1 MVPRVKGTQDF
12 LDLTL
17 FNFITSKLKT
27 HCERYNFNQIATP
40 ILEPLELFKRSLGL
54 ETDVVSK
61 EMYVVGTGHE
71 EEESLC
77 LRPEATASIMRAFF
91 NNNIETRPWKVFA
104 YGPMFRHERPQKG
117 RYRQFH
123 QITVE
128 MLDAPSIMYDVELIT
143 LLDRFFTNELK
154 LNSYALLINFLGC
167 QQDRSA
173 FKEKLYAF
181 LTQHHDKICA
191 TCSERK
197 EKNIL
202 RVFDCKNPQC
212 QELYQQAPHIT
223 DHLCSKCQTEW
234 TSIQEKLHEL
244 SVSYSIM
251 PTLVRGLDYYNKTV
265 FEFVSRDLGAQST
278 FCGGGRYDG
287 LSVALGEKEEV
298 PSVGAG
304 IGIERLM
311 LMLEAHKEKLFLP
324 QQKTLHVIV
333 PFTKEQQT
341 LALLLAD
348 TLRFHDLVCD
358 VMLDEASLKSMM
370 RRASKMGARW
380 CLLIGSDEVANN
392 YVTIKNMTTG
402 EESKVP
408 QSEILSFIKR

>member
-1 MVPRVKGTQDF
+1 M
-12 LDLTL
+12 
-17 FNFITSKLKT
+17 
-27 HCERYNFNQIATP
+27 
-40 ILEPLELFKRSLGL
+40 LG
-54 ETDVVSK
+54 
-61 EMYVVGTGHE
+61 
-71 EEESLC
+71 
-77 LRPEATASIMRAFF
+77 ASS
-91 NNNIETRPWKVFA
+91 V
-104 YGPMFRHERPQKG
+104 
-117 RYRQFH
+117 
-123 QITVE
+123 
-128 MLDAPSIMYDVELIT
+128 MYDVELIT

-181 LTQHHDKICA
+181 LTKYQDRICT

-223 DHLCSKCQTEW
+223 DHLCSRCQTEW
-234 TSIQEKLHEL
+234 TDIQEKLHEL

-287 LSVALGEKEEV
+287 LSIALGEKEEI

-324 QQKTLHVIV
+324 QQKALHVIV

-348 TLRFHDLVCD
+348 TLRFHDLACD
-358 VMLDEASLKSMM
+358 VMLDESSLKSMM

-408 QSEILSFIKR
+408 QSEILSFIKK